1 MSAPVSRNLV
11 AWIGVA
17 VVVAVAL
24 LVGSPSDGPPP
35 TPAERTY
42 ALARTIK
49 CPQCV
54 SQSVAESDVAIS
66 REIRLDIAARIEAG
80 ETDQQI
86 RDAYVAA
93 YGQDVLLSPPTSGS
107 GAVVWVL
114 PVLVLVAGVAGVV
127 FVLRRDRAEGTATAS
142 SEDRDLVARALA
154 DRETGQEGT

>member
-1 MSAPVSRNLV
+1 MSAPVSRNLI
-11 AWIGVA
+11 AWIGVV

-24 LVGSPSDGPPP
+24 LVGAPSDGPPSG
-35 TPAERTY
+35 PAERTY

-66 REIRLDIAARIEAG
+66 REIRLDIASRIEAG

-93 YGQDVLLSPPTSGS
+93 YGQEVLLSPPTSGS
-107 GAVVWVL
+107 AAVVWVL
-114 PVLVLVAGVAGVV
+114 PVLVLAAGVV
-127 FVLRRDRAEGTATAS
+127 GVVVVLRRHGSEPVATATA
-142 SEDRDLVARALA
+142 EDHELVARARALV
-154 DRETGQEGT
+154 DRDTP